1 MEFKD
6 LIAAIRDVGFPIGI
20 TIYLLVRFD
29 KLMVTIL
36 QTTAKE
42 LQVLTE
48 IHSYLMF
55 RGLPDANRRPG
66 HGDERI

>member
-1 MEFKD
+1 MDMKS

-20 TIYLLVRFD
+20 CVYLLVRFD
-29 KLMVTIL
+29 RLMVTIL

-55 RGLPDANRRPG
+55 RGLPADSHKQG
-66 HGDERI
+66 HSDE